1 MLVGVYW
8 KMNFSKNN
16 MFSHKPSSYRHFLL
30 PAVFLL
36 LSALLMILPLEG
48 FVISVKTVLAY
59 IFIPQVRASHS
70 TVVYWQEASQTVQ
83 ELLRAHQENEVLK
96 QQIENARLES
106 AQARVVFAENQRL
119 STLLQLNPSLHWKGL
134 WAKVAYREPTQWN
147 TVVIDKGA
155 QDGIKERSA
164 VIAVENGQAGL
175 AGVVVETTDRTSK
188 VLLVR
193 DEDFSAAVRLDRTGE
208 EGLLTGDG
216 PRAVQI
222 KYIPLV
228 AQVEVG
234 DKVYTSASSSIFPEG
249 ILIGEVSGKKE
260 GDGFQTA
267 LTVYVTPQVRS
278 SSVQEVFVI
287 LEPEKAS

>member
-1 MLVGVYW
+1 MR
-8 KMNFSKNN
+8 FSGNN
-16 MFSHKPSSYRHFLL
+16 TFSRKQSSGTHRRFLL
-30 PAVFLL
+30 PAVYLL

-48 FVISVKTVLAY
+48 LVISVKTVLAY
-59 IFIPQVRASHS
+59 IFIPQVRASHG
-70 TVVYWQEASQTVQ
+70 TVTYGQDVAQTVQ
-83 ELLRAHQENEVLK
+83 ELLRTHQENEHLK
-96 QQIENARLES
+96 QQIENAQLVS
-106 AQARVVFAENQRL
+106 AQANTIFAENRRL
-119 STLLQLNPSLHWKGL
+119 RELLALKPTWRWKGV
-134 WAKVAYREPTQWN
+134 WAKVAYREPAQWN
-147 TVVIDKGA
+147 MVVIDKGTL
-155 QDGIKERSA
+155 DGVKERSA
-164 VIAVENGQAGL
+164 VLAVENGKEGL
-175 AGVVVETTDRTSK
+175 AGVVVETTDTTAK

-249 ILIGEVSGKKE
+249 ILIGTVSGKKE

-267 LTVYVTPQVRS
+267 LSVYVTPQIRS
-278 SSVQEVFVI
+278 SAVQEVFVI
-287 LEPEKAS
+287 VSPEGAQ